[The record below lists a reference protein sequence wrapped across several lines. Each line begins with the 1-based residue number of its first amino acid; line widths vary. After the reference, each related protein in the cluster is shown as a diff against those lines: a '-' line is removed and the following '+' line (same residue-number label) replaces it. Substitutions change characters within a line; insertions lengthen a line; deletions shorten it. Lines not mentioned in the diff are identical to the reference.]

1 MKIKRQDIVSV
12 ARTWINTPYHHQASL
27 KNVGCDCI
35 GLLIG
40 VWKELIGELPT
51 EPPIYSPQWHL
62 HQKESQLIKVLKETY
77 GFVEITSSY
86 PPAGSVLC
94 MGLERGPAHHAG
106 ISTGEG
112 TFVHSYSLSKK
123 VVEVTLDSSWKKR
136 LHAVL
141 DYPEVCGG

>member
-1 MKIKRQDIVSV
+1 MKIKRKDIVSV
-12 ARTWINTPYHHQASL
+12 AKSWINTPYHHQASL

-40 VWKELIGELPT
+40 VWRELIGELPT
-51 EPPIYSPQWHL
+51 EPPIYSPQWYL

-112 TFVHSYSLSKK
+112 TFIHSYALPKK
-123 VVEVTLDSSWKKR
+123 VVEVTLDPSWKKR
-136 LHAVL
+136 LHAIL
-141 DYPEVCGG
+141 DYPEVLDG